1 MSVPRLGKTRGGIV
15 LAAALLGGPLLPVGM
30 SALPAPAFAADAP
43 SPSPD
48 KDDASPPDKG
58 DAAGPDLAIGI
69 DDGHTDVR
77 AGDRLTY
84 TVRIR
89 NIGTVDAG
97 DLVVTQTL
105 PAGARLRSAD
115 HDGVL
120 HDGTVAWHTDLPAGR
135 NTAFVVQ
142 AEVAKPPGN
151 QLRLASVACATV
163 DGNSRPIVCAAD
175 SDRLPAGRDAAAP
188 GATTD
193 SDASGGLSGW
203 LTGLYVGLGV
213 VLVLL
218 AGLVVRRRRVP
229 RPWARTRRGSH
240 RPSAP
245 DLDLDDD
252 RQEVS
257 R

>member
-1 MSVPRLGKTRGGIV
+1 MSIPRLGKTRGGIV

-30 SALPAPAFAADAP
+30 SALPAPALAADAP
-43 SPSPD
+43 SRPD
-48 KDDASPPDKG
+48 RADASPPDKG
-58 DAAGPDLAIGI
+58 DASGPDLAIGI

-77 AGDRLTY
+77 AGDHLTY
-84 TVRIR
+84 TVKIR

-105 PAGARLRSAD
+105 PVGVRLRSAD
-115 HDGVL
+115 RDGVL

-142 AEVAKPPGN
+142 AEVAKPPGG
-151 QLRLASVACATV
+151 QLRLASVVCATP
-163 DGNSRPIVCAAD
+163 GGAARPIVCAAD
-175 SDRLPAGRDAAAP
+175 SDRLPAGRAAAAP
-188 GATTD
+188 GAH

-203 LTGLYVGLGV
+203 LMGLYVGLGV

-218 AGLVVRRRRVP
+218 AGLVVRRRWWP
-229 RPWARTRRGSH
+229 RPSAGTRRGSH

-245 DLDLDDD
+245 DLDHDED
-252 RQEVS
+252 RAEVPQ
-257 R
+257 